1 MPREFDTREFDTQKG
16 SKPVMALF
24 FDKFIFC
31 VLRICVYM
39 VYNTCIK
46 THHIREELCMRIMK
60 GKSND
65 PTYHV
70 IQDVRRNGRRS
81 TEIIENL
88 GHASEICEKYQ
99 VKDADAWANAYVK
112 KLRADQTAGKHKA
125 LIPFSTDHLI
135 EKNVQLSFNIG
146 YLFLQRI
153 YYQLGL
159 PSICKKIKKT
169 SVAEYD
175 LDSILSRLIYG
186 RILFPSSKLSCFE
199 QSKVLM
205 EQPRF
210 ELHQIYRAL
219 SVLSIHSD
227 QIQAE
232 LYKRSKKIIDRSTG
246 VLFYDCTNYFFE
258 LEHESGLKQYGHS
271 KEHRPNP
278 IVQMGLFMDKSG
290 IPLAFCINPGNQNEQ
305 TSLKPLEL
313 QIMRDFELSKF
324 VVCTDAGLSSD
335 VNRKF
340 NNFGQRSFI
349 TTQSI
354 KKLKKELKEWC
365 LDPSGWEL
373 EGSRKKY
380 DISELEDTPDNQKK
394 IFYKQKLIEG
404 YDEERDITFDQTLIV
419 TYSLKYG
426 IYQRTIRE
434 RQIERALKY
443 LQTPGSADKRSQ
455 TDAKR
460 FIKKTPFTDDGEI
473 AEKAFYDLNT
483 EVIAEEEKYDGF
495 YAVCTNLDDDPAD
508 IVRINHDR
516 WEIEESF
523 RIMKSEFEARPVY
536 LQRDDR
542 IKAHFLTCFI
552 SLMIYRILEKQLS
565 EKYTCDEI
573 ISTLRSMAMRQIDN
587 HGYIPNYKRT
597 DLTDAL
603 HENAGFRTDYEFTT
617 PKSMA
622 GIIRRSKGL

>member
-1 MPREFDTREFDTQKG
+1 
-16 SKPVMALF
+16 
-24 FDKFIFC
+24 
-31 VLRICVYM
+31 
-39 VYNTCIK
+39 
-46 THHIREELCMRIMK
+46 MRIMK
-60 GKSND
+60 GKSKD

-70 IQDVRRNGRRS
+70 IQDVRRNGKRS

-88 GHASEICEKYQ
+88 GHASEIREKYQ
-99 VKDADAWANAYVK
+99 VDDADAWANAYVE
-112 KLRADQTAGKHKA
+112 KLRMEQTAAGHKV
-125 LIPFSTDHLI
+125 LVPFSTDHLV
-135 EKNVQLSFNIG
+135 EKGKQLSFNIG

-153 YYQLGL
+153 YYRLGL
-159 PSICKKIKKT
+159 PSICRKIQKT
-169 SVAEYD
+169 SAAEYD
-175 LDSILSRLIYG
+175 LDSILSRLLYG

-199 QSKVLM
+199 QSKTLM
-205 EQPRF
+205 EQPSF
-210 ELHQIYRAL
+210 DLHQIYRAL
-219 SVLSIHSD
+219 SVLSDHSD
-227 QIQAE
+227 MIQAE
-232 LYKRSKKIIDRSTG
+232 LYKRSKKVIKRSTG

-258 LEHESGLKQYGHS
+258 LEQESGLKQYGPS

-278 IVQMGLFMDKSG
+278 IIQMGLFMDKSG

-305 TSLKPLEL
+305 ASLKPLEL

-335 VNRKF
+335 ANRRF
-340 NNFGQRSFI
+340 NNFGERSFI

-365 LDPSGWEL
+365 LDPTGWEL
-373 EGSRKKY
+373 EGSRKKH
-380 DISELEDTPDNQKK
+380 DISKLEDTPENRKR
-394 IFYKQKLIEG
+394 IFYKQRLIEG
-404 YDEERDITFDQTLIV
+404 YDEERDIAFDQTLIV

-443 LQTPGSADKRSQ
+443 LKTPGAADKRSQ

-460 FIKKTPFTDDGEI
+460 FIKRTAVTDDGEI
-473 AEKAFYDLNT
+473 AEKAAYELDT
-483 EVIAEEEKYDGF
+483 EAIAEEAKYDGF

-508 IVRINHDR
+508 IARINHDR

-542 IKAHFLTCFI
+542 IRAHFLTCFI
-552 SLMIYRILEKQLS
+552 SLMIYRILERQLG
-565 EKYTCDEI
+565 EKYTCEEI
-573 ISTLRSMAMRQIDN
+573 VSTLRSMDMRQLED
-587 HGYIPNYKRT
+587 HGFIPNYKRT

-603 HENAGFRTDYEFTT
+603 HENAGFRTDYELTT